1 MKFALAL
8 GVIILISS
16 VFVNAYAQEE
26 FTMKQ
31 TTPNGKVQVELF
43 WPEIKYDEIRQ
54 FSVTFRDPSTAEPLN
69 NVAFDLRITQ
79 GQDLIEDYH
88 DEVANGVMV
97 LEVLFNNSGPAT
109 VDVNVKGVDAKAINE
124 KVTFSVTVVPEFPL
138 MMAAITAVSMA
149 LVIAARFNSK
159 KMRPFYSHFSG

>member
-8 GVIILISS
+8 CVIILISS

-31 TTPNGKVQVELF
+31 TTPNGEVQVELF
-43 WPEIKYDEIRQ
+43 WPEIKYDELRQ
-54 FSVTFRDPSTAEPLN
+54 FSVTFRDPSNSEPLN

-79 GQDLIEDYH
+79 GQDMIENYH

-97 LEVLFNNSGPAT
+97 LEVLFNNPGPAT
-109 VDVNVKGVDAKAINE
+109 VDVNVKSVDAKTIND

-138 MMAAITAVSMA
+138 MMAVVMAVSMA
-149 LVIAARFNSK
+149 LVIVQRSNGIIK
-159 KMRPFYSHFSG
+159 IR